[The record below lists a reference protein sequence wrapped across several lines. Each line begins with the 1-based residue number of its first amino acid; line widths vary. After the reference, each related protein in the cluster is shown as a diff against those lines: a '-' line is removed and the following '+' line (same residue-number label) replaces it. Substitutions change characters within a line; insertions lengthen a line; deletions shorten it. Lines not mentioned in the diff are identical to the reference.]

1 MPTSATGSR
10 KQRALRSQRH
20 LHHQRH
26 QSGVTLIETLVG
38 LVVVSVL
45 LGATMMAFPRTG
57 ERRTDLAAEQA
68 AALIALACE
77 RAELTGRDI
86 GMKIDGQRL
95 VFARLQARQWRAFAD
110 SPQEALRPRALD
122 AQTRLELRVDDS
134 LPLASAGAS
143 GTPPLV
149 CLATGEMTP
158 FVLAIEGPARRRW
171 LIRGDPTGKLSRTQS
186 DVF

>member
-1 MPTSATGSR
+1 MPTSAIGSH
-10 KQRALRSQRH
+10 KQSRR
-20 LHHQRH
+20 
-26 QSGVTLIETLVG
+26 QSGITLIEMLVG

-45 LGATMMAFPRTG
+45 LGATMMTFPRTG

-86 GMKIDGQRL
+86 GMKVDGKRL
-95 VFARLQARQWRAFAD
+95 VFARLQAQQWRAFAD
-110 SPQEALRPRALD
+110 SPQEALRPRAMD
-122 AQTRLELRVDDS
+122 AQTHLELRVDDS
-134 LPLASAGAS
+134 LPLASNSAS
-143 GTPPLV
+143 DTPPLV

-158 FVLAIEGPARRRW
+158 FTLAIEGPTRRRW
-171 LIRGDPTGKLSRTQS
+171 LIRGDQAGKLSRTQS